1 MKAQFLRQVILV
13 LKHKISHRSPNSK
26 NFQKTIS
33 QLILGPIVTLQG
45 KMREQARIHA
55 SLDHVRVTMKAH

>member
-13 LKHKISHRSPNSK
+13 LKHKISHRTLNSK
-26 NFQKTIS
+26 NFQKTSS
-33 QLILGPIVTLQG
+33 QRILGTIVTLQG
-45 KMREQARIHA
+45 KTMDKARIHA